1 MKRLI
6 RHALLSVLILSGVSA
21 CQPHAVPVPQRERVS
36 VAEPATRL
44 PDYLTTA
51 CQYVWP
57 AETPAAVNNP
67 LYWQRAIDCSE
78 RFTATEA
85 RAEAR
90 RWPVQNWAR
99 AFKQGI
105 LLANGNVTPVERRQ
119 YIATLDSYSAD
130 FPATVRPLIQLWRS
144 NQAAQLEL
152 SAARSRYSALQQSH
166 DSELDALRHQ
176 QTRLHQALNDTQR
189 KLERLTDIER
199 QLSARKAPDSND
211 SPHSEGETQSEEQP

>member
-6 RHALLSVLILSGVSA
+6 RQTLLSVLILSGVSA
-21 CQPHAVPVPQRERVS
+21 CQPHAVPVPQREHIS
-36 VAEPATRL
+36 VTEPDTRL

-51 CQYVWP
+51 CQNVWP
-57 AETPAAVNNP
+57 AETAAAVNNP

-78 RFTATEA
+78 RFSAAEA

-90 RWPVQNWAR
+90 RWPVQSWAR

-152 SAARSRYSALQQSH
+152 SEARSRYSALQQSH

-176 QTRLHQALNDTQR
+176 QARLHQALNETQR

-199 QLSARKAPDSND
+199 QLSSRKAPDSSD
-211 SPHSEGETQSEEQP
+211 SPHAGDEIREEQP